1 VGYLGFGDLSNPIEI
16 VLRAR
21 KRIARLA
28 VIRTGLHAAS
38 PLIVTLAIA
47 LGLDMLNGLTFDHF
61 GYLMDAGLAR
71 RFQMSLL
78 VFALVQLVVVAL
90 FAWRSWL
97 HASDFLGAAE
107 QIDRRVG
114 GRQEVVTLATL
125 FDPARPEAGNMRSQ
139 LFPVLWARVA
149 AYLEA
154 FDPRWAFTLEV
165 REPLVRSFILGT
177 LAAIVLST
185 VGFAL
190 MTRPTPAQSV
200 THRLQLI
207 ADTIDASAPSQAQQ
221 QLAAA
226 ARDVARDLVSPKLTP
241 QEKIAELR
249 ALEQEL
255 GKSQAQ
261 RRIAHAGKGNS
272 SGGSSGNGSGGNGSG
287 GGRGAGQGS
296 GSGSGSGNSQ
306 TGSGANRGG
315 KASQQIVELHNDIA
329 KAQMKLQ
336 QEADSGSKATM
347 AQNHPSKNTGAA
359 PKPGTNPN
367 QPGGQNSSN
376 GSSHLPQ
383 PQTLAAANMPSGQ
396 SPSAHRNDRGSMGD
410 THLGEFPKPGN
421 YQRFYKLGEHGPA
434 INIRDARYVTFQL
447 PTEIQSAGTGAIVPD
462 NTRPRATTPYTN
474 APLKQERLQI
484 SPDEQQLVPPRYR
497 ELIR

>member
-1 VGYLGFGDLSNPIEI
+1 M
-16 VLRAR
+16 
-21 KRIARLA
+21 
-28 VIRTGLHAAS
+28 

-47 LGLDMLNGLTFDHF
+47 LGLDVLNRLTFDHF
-61 GYLMDAGLAR
+61 GYLMDAGTAR
-71 RFQMSLL
+71 LFQMSLL
-78 VFALVQLVVVAL
+78 VLALVQFVVAAL

-97 HASDFLGAAE
+97 HASDFLAAAE
-107 QIDRRVG
+107 EIDRRVG
-114 GRQEVVTLATL
+114 GRQEIVTLATL
-125 FDPARPEAGNMRSQ
+125 SEPAGPEVGNMRSP
-139 LFPVLWARVA
+139 LFPVLWARVV
-149 AYLEA
+149 AYLDA
-154 FDPRWAFTLEV
+154 FDPRSAFTLQL
-165 REPLVRSFILGT
+165 REPLVRSFILGA

-185 VGFAL
+185 VGFTL
-190 MTRPTPAQSV
+190 MSLPTPTNSV
-200 THRLQLI
+200 TYRLQLF
-207 ADTIDASAPSQAQQ
+207 ANTIDASAPSQAQQ

-226 ARDVARDLVSPKLTP
+226 ARDVAKDLISPKLSP

-255 GKSQAQ
+255 EKSQAQ
-261 RRIAHAGKGNS
+261 HRIAHSGKGNS
-272 SGGSSGNGSGGNGSG
+272 SGGGNGDGSG
-287 GGRGAGQGS
+287 GGRGAGQDS
-296 GSGSGSGNSQ
+296 GSGSRSGNAQ
-306 TGSGANRGG
+306 TGSRAGRSGTAN
-315 KASQQIVELHNDIA
+315 QQMAELHNDIA
-329 KAQMKLQ
+329 KMQMKLE

-347 AQNHPSKNTGAA
+347 AQKDSSKNAGAA

-376 GSSHLPQ
+376 GRGQVPQ

-421 YQRFYKLGEHGPA
+421 YQRFYKLGEHGA
-434 INIRDARYVTFQL
+434 AVNIGDARYVTFQL
-447 PTEIQSAGTGAIVPD
+447 PTEIQSAGTGATVPD

-484 SPDEQQLVPPRYR
+484 SPDEQQLVPPQYR